1 MRHKNWLSWHN
12 EDAIKYQNR
21 KFIQIGILVRLLI
34 IIMNMINMR
43 ASAGALPAREDI
55 GSITPIIVCTLDRL
69 RYSLI
74 KWIKTQLS
82 QRKSDHIVWKCFTI

>member
-1 MRHKNWLSWHN
+1 
-12 EDAIKYQNR
+12 
-21 KFIQIGILVRLLI
+21 
-34 IIMNMINMR
+34 MR
-43 ASAGALPAREDI
+43 ASAGALPAQEDI